1 MADAVAELEGTLYQQ
16 LPALL
21 QELQANHQNVAHIA
35 DWCGQTYVTPGEDKA
50 ATFER
55 TQSYLKDALLTVAGH
70 MTSAGASLTQTIDL
84 QAVELESLDAMV
96 RLIENRLAYQ
106 KEQLGRGAVSQQVR
120 HRAFAPKTEAALERE
135 PEQVRPVVDQLR
147 DEKGRINFDALRD
160 VGSTI
165 PVGRGPSPSLGGGH
179 AFRRRRPAAPTR
191 RRRPAGGD
199 AAAAARRAEAAAAAA
214 GCVVEAAAAAA
225 RCNLQAAAAARR
237 PAAAARRPP
246 AAAARREA
254 VQRKALTLHFYR
266 QFASI
271 QSADASCGFG

>member
-120 HRAFAPKTEAALERE
+120 HRAFAPIGLGVAA
-135 PEQVRPVVDQLR
+135 Q
-147 DEKGRINFDALRD
+147 
-160 VGSTI
+160 
-165 PVGRGPSPSLGGGH
+165 
-179 AFRRRRPAAPTR
+179 
-191 RRRPAGGD
+191 
-199 AAAAARRAEAAAAAA
+199 
-214 GCVVEAAAAAA
+214 
-225 RCNLQAAAAARR
+225 
-237 PAAAARRPP
+237 
-246 AAAARREA
+246 
-254 VQRKALTLHFYR
+254 
-266 QFASI
+266 
-271 QSADASCGFG
+271 

>member
-1 MADAVAELEGTLYQQ
+1 
-16 LPALL
+16 
-21 QELQANHQNVAHIA
+21 
-35 DWCGQTYVTPGEDKA
+35 
-50 ATFER
+50 
-55 TQSYLKDALLTVAGH
+55 

-179 AFRRRRPAAPTR
+179 AAPAAAARRRLPAAAAR
-191 RRRPAGGD
+191 RAGD

-214 GCVVEAAAAAA
+214 GRVVEAAAAAA
-225 RCNLQAAAAARR
+225 VGARRNLQAAAAARR

-254 VQRKALTLHFYR
+254 VQRKALTLHCYR

>member
-120 HRAFAPKTEAALERE
+120 HRAFAPKTEAALERDAS
-135 PEQVRPVVDQLR
+135 PVRPVVDQLR

-179 AFRRRRPAAPTR
+179 AFPPPPPGGAYPPPPPGGPGCR
-191 RRRPAGGD
+191 RRRPAGRG
-199 AAAAARRAEAAAAAA
+199 RRRRRRTRR
-214 GCVVEAAAAAA
+214 GS
-225 RCNLQAAAAARR
+225 RRRRR
-237 PAAAARRPP
+237 PMEPTRPP
-246 AAAARREA
+246 PPGGPPPPPGARPPPPPVGKQYSGR
-254 VQRKALTLHFYR
+254 L
-266 QFASI
+266 
-271 QSADASCGFG
+271 

>member
-1 MADAVAELEGTLYQQ
+1 MRPDLR
-16 LPALL
+16 
-21 QELQANHQNVAHIA
+21 H
-35 DWCGQTYVTPGEDKA
+35 PGEDKA

-179 AFRRRRPAAPTR
+179 AFPPPPPGGAYP
-191 RRRPAGGD
+191 PPPPGGPGD

-214 GCVVEAAAAAA
+214 GRVVEAAAAAA

-237 PAAAARRPP
+237 PPPPPGARPP
-246 AAAARREA
+246 PPPVGKQYSGR
-254 VQRKALTLHFYR
+254 L
-266 QFASI
+266 
-271 QSADASCGFG
+271 

>member
-179 AFRRRRPAAPTR
+179 AFPP
-191 RRRPAGGD
+191 PPPGG
-199 AAAAARRAEAAAAAA
+199 AYPPPPP
-214 GCVVEAAAAAA
+214 GG
-225 RCNLQAAAAARR
+225 
-237 PAAAARRPP
+237 PGMPPPPPGGPRPP
-246 AAAARREA
+246 PPPP
-254 VQRKALTLHFYR
+254 
-266 QFASI
+266 
-271 QSADASCGFG
+271 DASWKPPPPPPDATYKPPPPPGGPPPPPGARPPPPPVGKQYSGRL